1 MCRSLLKTKPGSIPG
16 LSVQIGERAPA
27 GSACPWRILLLISFP
42 ISSRGQGALPPSRGL
57 RPLPARSAQPS
68 HSPLPFR
75 SLPVGAELSPRQ
87 DQVPRLP
94 IRKSRQGSRRVEETP
109 KWSQGKKEASES
121 PARSSNRAASRSDSG
136 TWTPAA
142 NLAPFNN
149 KGSLSAESTLATQS
163 KCKGMRESPR

>member
-1 MCRSLLKTKPGSIPG
+1 MRRSLLKTKPGSIPG
-16 LSVQIGERAPA
+16 LLVHIGELAPA

-121 PARSSNRAASRSDSG
+121 PARREQRPRRQPQRLGHLDPSSKSRPFQQQRQ
-136 TWTPAA
+136 PARRKHVC
-142 NLAPFNN
+142 N
-149 KGSLSAESTLATQS
+149 S
-163 KCKGMRESPR
+163 K